1 MYDYNPKYEINDYKQ
16 NKHKTMKITIHR
28 GTDQIGG
35 SVTENEYEGFD
46 HMTNT
51 EVVPR
56 IYLFTYHKL

>member
-1 MYDYNPKYEINDYKQ
+1 
-16 NKHKTMKITIHR
+16 MKITIHR

-56 IYLFTYHKL
+56 IYLFPYRKLRDN